1 MKYFTGLL
9 FLAMLTFTSCK
20 EDLAKDDGV
29 LRIVATTGM
38 LGDVAKSI
46 VGDKGEV
53 VSLMGPGV
61 DPHLYKATQGD
72 LKLLKQADIIVY
84 NGLHLEGKM
93 GEILEKLSNFPNKKV
108 IAAAEVIQKDNLI
121 ISDDKTKIYDP
132 HVWFDVDLW
141 SQTIDPVLNA
151 ILQFDEAD
159 AISDSDKTVFKEN
172 AVTKK
177 SELSELDLW
186 VKEQLSTI
194 PDDQRT
200 LITAHDAFAYF
211 GRAYDID
218 VKGLQGIS
226 TLSEAGIKDVT
237 NLVDEIVEDKIKAVF
252 VESSVPRKSLEAVVE
267 GAKSQGHDVV
277 IGGTLFSDA
286 MGEEGS
292 PEGTYKGMVEH
303 NINTIVEALR

>member
-1 MKYFTGLL
+1 MRKIIFTLL
-9 FLAMLTFTSCK
+9 AVATLFACK
-20 EDLAKDDGV
+20 PDPKAQDDGTFK
-29 LRIVATTGM
+29 IAATTGM

-46 VGDKGEV
+46 VGEHAEV

-72 LKLLKQADIIVY
+72 LKLLKEADLVIY

-93 GEILEKLSNFPNKKV
+93 GEVLEKLSNFPNKV
-108 IAAAEVIQKDNLI
+108 VVAAAEGINHDKLIWSDQKNNVH
-121 ISDDKTKIYDP
+121 DP
-132 HVWFDVDLW
+132 HVWFDVALW
-141 SQTIDPVLNA
+141 SQTVDPILKAIQKADPSHAEEYNA
-151 ILQFDEAD
+151 NAEAKKNEL
-159 AISDSDKTVFKEN
+159 AALDK
-172 AVTKK
+172 
-177 SELSELDLW
+177 W
-186 VKEQLSTI
+186 VKEQIQTI
-194 PDDQRT
+194 PEEERI

-211 GRAYDID
+211 GRAYGIE

-237 NLVDEIVEDKIKAVF
+237 TLVDEIVDGKIKAVF

-267 GAKSQGHDVV
+267 GAKNQGHDVA

-286 MGEEGS
+286 MGEEGT

-303 NINTIVEALR
+303 NIKTIVAALK